1 MNFSNRPTLLIYRD
15 LVRLIRT
22 VMDPNKQ
29 ISVLSMVRKEFDKN
43 RKIKDNDDIMKL
55 KKNACKSIGDLY
67 LYYIKNSIKDDKSTI
82 DKDKLL

>member
-43 RKIKDNDDIMKL
+43 RKIKDSDDIMKL

-67 LYYIKNSIKDDKSTI
+67 LYYIKNSIKDDRSTV